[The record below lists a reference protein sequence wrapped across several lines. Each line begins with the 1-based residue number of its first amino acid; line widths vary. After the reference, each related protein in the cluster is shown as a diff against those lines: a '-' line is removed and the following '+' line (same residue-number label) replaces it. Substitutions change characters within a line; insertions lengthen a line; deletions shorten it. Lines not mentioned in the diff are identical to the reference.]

1 MKKII
6 LFFIA
11 SLGLSSAK
19 GELKIKIYD
28 TLGREVLGSSKSLTK
43 LGLFSDRFNIDNL
56 EAGKYLL
63 EITLND
69 EKIQKS
75 FIKI

>member
-6 LFFIA
+6 LFFIV
-11 SLGLSSAK
+11 SLGF
-19 GELKIKIYD
+19 
-28 TLGREVLGSSKSLTK
+28 SKSLTK
-43 LGLFSDRFNIDNL
+43 LGLFSDRFNVDNL

-63 EITLND
+63 EITLNE